1 MRMEI
6 NKGICTRFT
15 AKSYESHPMPPLFL
29 SDLRR
34 NSAANV
40 VAVHGADGVALR
52 LLEMGLVPG
61 TQVTRVGSGPLG
73 DPLEIDLL
81 GFSLS
86 LRQTE
91 ARRIEVQVPQ
101 EVPEKDASQR

>member
-1 MRMEI
+1 V
-6 NKGICTRFT
+6 F
-15 AKSYESHPMPPLFL
+15 ALDLPLKSYESRPMPPLFL

-34 NSAANV
+34 SSAANV
-40 VAVHGADGVALR
+40 VAVHKADGVSLR

-73 DPLEIDLL
+73 DPLEFELL

-86 LRQTE
+86 LRKAE
-91 ARRIEVQVPQ
+91 ARRVEVQVMQ
-101 EVPEKDASQR
+101 EVCEKDASQR

>member
-1 MRMEI
+1 
-6 NKGICTRFT
+6 
-15 AKSYESHPMPPLFL
+15 MPPLFL

-34 NSAANV
+34 NSVANV
-40 VAVHGADGVALR
+40 VAVHETDGVSLR

-73 DPLEIDLL
+73 DPLEFELL

-86 LRQTE
+86 LRKAE
-91 ARRIEVQVPQ
+91 ARRVEVQVMQ
-101 EVPEKDASQR
+101 DVREKDASQK